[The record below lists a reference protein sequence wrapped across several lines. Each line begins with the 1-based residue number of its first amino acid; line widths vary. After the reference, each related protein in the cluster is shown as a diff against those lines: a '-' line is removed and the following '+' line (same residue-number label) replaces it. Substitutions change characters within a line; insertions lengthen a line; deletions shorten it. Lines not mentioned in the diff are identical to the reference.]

1 MRPTPPW
8 QQDVILWQMQLP
20 NDRPWR
26 RHDSLQGKF
35 HNEYPDDLEVLF
47 GDVVTGKSERMWVGV
62 IAFDEKCSEYLGV
75 LLNSPDLIRTIREGD
90 NVAFTVP
97 HGVPYPVALA
107 IADNYRKAGLPPMS
121 PLAYFDA
128 MADGLN
134 QYRRGSFG
142 HNPPGIESA
151 IGYLRRAEELITD
164 ETDATSKFYRHFFLA
179 RCYAEKYE
187 TLAAIAEFQ
196 NAVSYR
202 PADEDAQMGLLA
214 EYSVLAHNHDA
225 RIAAQGWAERFRAQL
240 SVVRERFPPDSD
252 GNKMLDELR
261 AEAEIFDPE
270 HPLTEEER
278 RSIRSIGA
286 GTFRWKVK

>member
-1 MRPTPPW
+1 
-8 QQDVILWQMQLP
+8 
-20 NDRPWR
+20 
-26 RHDSLQGKF
+26 
-35 HNEYPDDLEVLF
+35 
-47 GDVVTGKSERMWVGV
+47 MWVRV
-62 IAFDEKCSEYLGV
+62 ISFDERSREYLGV
-75 LLNSPDLIRTIREGD
+75 LLNSPDLIHTIQGGD
-90 NVAFTVP
+90 NVAFR
-97 HGVPYPVALA
+97 VPYGAPYPIALA
-107 IADNYRKAGLPPMS
+107 IAYNYREAGLPPMS
-121 PLAYFDA
+121 PPAFFDG
-128 MADGLN
+128 MAEGLN

-151 IGYLRRAEELITD
+151 VGHFRRAEELITS
-164 ETDATSKFYRHFFLA
+164 ETDAASKFYRHFFLA

-196 NAVSYR
+196 DAVLYR

-214 EYSVLAHNHDA
+214 EYSVLAHSRDP
-225 RIAAQGWAERFRAQL
+225 RIDSEGWAGRFRTQV

-270 HPLTEEER
+270 HHLTEEER
-278 RSIRSIGA
+278 RAIRNIGA